1 MNSPHALET
10 ISGPRPETRPVRPE
24 SVINGW
30 RTALPLVVI
39 ALLAILAIYW
49 QTAESIV
56 AIWSR
61 SETFAHGYLIV
72 PISVAL
78 IWMRRK
84 ELARITPSPD
94 YLGLVLLA
102 GLGVA
107 WLLAAAGQVRIVQ
120 QYAMVAMIPAAVISI
135 AGRRVA
141 GLIAFPLAFLLLGV
155 PIGEALIPPLMDW
168 TADFTVAALKL
179 SGIPVFR
186 EGTFFTIPS
195 GNWSVVEGCSGL
207 RYLIA
212 SITVGALYAY
222 LSYQKTWK
230 RVLFVVLSV
239 IVPIIANG
247 LRAYMIVMI
256 AHLSDMKLALGID
269 HLIYGWVFFGL
280 VMLLLFWV
288 GSFWRDDVETGAAS
302 DDGILSSQTMRASR
316 GWIAGS
322 AVAVIMLAGVWPLYA
337 AHLDRS
343 AEASVAPDL
352 GIPPPAPGWSLEATP
367 ATNWRPNYSGTGSSI
382 FQTYRKGDRAVVLY
396 IGFYPRQSRGAELV
410 TSTNVMVVQK
420 HPIWSNVGESR
431 RKEDFGKWPLNIRQT
446 QLRSFG
452 QRLLIWDWFHI
463 SGFQLT
469 NPYLAKLLFARNKLL
484 GRGDDGAAIIIATAY
499 EDDPEGAAE
508 TLREFVRDMTPS
520 IDAALA
526 QVENRVRAAAH

>member
-1 MNSPHALET
+1 MKIET
-10 ISGPRPETRPVRPE
+10 SATLRPGE
-24 SVINGW
+24 SSTLPDSVAIGW
-30 RTALPLVVI
+30 RTALPWVVL
-39 ALLAILAIYW
+39 AVVAILAVYW

-78 IWMRRK
+78 IWTRRK
-84 ELARITPSPD
+84 EVARLAPSPD
-94 YLGLVLLA
+94 YLGMVLLA
-102 GLGVA
+102 GLGLA
-107 WLLAAAGQVRIVQ
+107 WLVAAAGQVQIVQ
-120 QYAMVAMIPAAVISI
+120 QYAMVAMIPAVVIAV

-141 GLIAFPLAFLLLGV
+141 RALAFPLAFLLFGV

-168 TADFTVAALKL
+168 TADFTTAALRL

-186 EGTFFTIPS
+186 EGTFFAIPS

-222 LSYQKTWK
+222 LSYRKTWK
-230 RVLFVVLSV
+230 RGLFVALSV

-269 HLIYGWVFFGL
+269 HLIYGWLFFGL

-288 GSFWRDDVETGAAS
+288 GSFWRDDVGPGISPDNVVVSPGAV
-302 DDGILSSQTMRASR
+302 RASPA
-316 GWIAGS
+316 WIGS
-322 AVAVIMLAGVWPLYA
+322 AAVAAVVLAGAWPLYA

-343 AEASVAPDL
+343 AEDIGSLRLELPRPVR
-352 GIPPPAPGWSLEATP
+352 GWSLEATP
-367 ATNWRPNYSGTGSSI
+367 ATNWHPNYDGTSASV
-382 FQTYRKGDRAVVLY
+382 FQTYRKGDRVVVLY
-396 IGFYPRQSRGAELV
+396 IGFYPQQRRGAELV

-420 HPIWSNVGESR
+420 HPVWSNIGVSR
-431 RKEDFGKWPLNIRQT
+431 RKEDLGKGPLDIRQT
-446 QLRSFG
+446 LLRSTA
-452 QRLLIWDWFHI
+452 QRLLIWDFLHI
-463 SGFQLT
+463 SGHELT

-484 GRGDDGAAIIIATAY
+484 GRGDDGAAIIVASPY
-499 EDDPEGAAE
+499 DEELDAAAD
-508 TLREFVRDMTPS
+508 TLREFVREMAPS
-520 IDAALA
+520 TDAALA
-526 QVENRVRAAAH
+526 QVENRAGALAH